1 MKPGGLRPGL
11 PANGCLAA
19 EGSGSSAGGFDDSF
33 SAARD
38 AMVRLQLAAHGR
50 DIRNPDVLRVM
61 REVPRHR
68 FVPAGVRAEAY
79 RDHPLPI
86 GYGQTI
92 SQPFIVAFMT
102 EALDPRPTDRVL
114 EVGTGSGYQAAVLS
128 RLVSAVFSLEIVEPL
143 ARCASTTLR
152 ELGFTNVTVRSGD
165 GHQGWPDAAPFDAI
179 MVTCAPA
186 HVPTALRDQLQEGG
200 RLILPVG
207 DAAHQELLLLEKRGT
222 GMVQRA
228 VMAVRFVPMTGAP

>member
-1 MKPGGLRPGL
+1 MKSDSARAFA
-11 PANGCLAA
+11 PANGCFAA
-19 EGSGSSAGGFDDSF
+19 GGSGSSAGNPGDSF
-33 SAARD
+33 AAARD

-50 DIRNPDVLRVM
+50 DIRNPEVLRVM

-68 FVPAGVRAEAY
+68 FVPAGARAEAY

-92 SQPFIVAFMT
+92 SQPYIVAFMT
-102 EALDPRPTDRVL
+102 EALEPRPTDRVL
-114 EVGTGSGYQAAVLS
+114 EVGTGSGYQAAILS
-128 RLVSAVFSLEIVEPL
+128 RLVHAVCSIEIVEPL
-143 ARCASTTLR
+143 ARCASETLR
-152 ELGFTNVTVRSGD
+152 ELGFTNVTVRAGD
-165 GHQGWPDAAPFDAI
+165 GHQGWPDAAPFDGI
-179 MVTCAPA
+179 LVTCAPA
-186 HVPTALRDQLQEGG
+186 HVPAALRDQLKEGG

-207 DAAHQELLLLEKRGT
+207 DSGHQELLLLEKRGT